1 MENSKSKSVLV
12 ELYDEMRMHMDKA
25 AQLMPTYLKMVDSLR
40 LLYVFFTSALT
51 SEYSLFN

>member
-40 LLYVFFTSALT
+40 LLYEFFTSALA